1 MTSEG
6 TGTPGRT
13 PQTARSLEP
22 RAAFVWAAVTRPT
35 RPARSR
41 PPRQAGAP
49 LPARPWWGS
58 QPARH
63 RHAAPTA
70 LALAQGSSRRG
81 EGIGSTFCLQQTST
95 PQAPTSPAFPPA
107 TCTSKHTPR
116 CGPCLHSHLVHSL
129 AFNLETQLH
138 WPPPSEPQTAVG
150 RGRRAGSWR
159 GCALMGSGTEPA
171 GCVTPLP
178 GERPLKCV
186 LELARRPSAARRA
199 AVCKGK
205 PSWCPLR
212 ASARRRRERL
222 PEASSHWQTGLSR
235 CLANEHSD
243 PQPPKQSGWG
253 GGAALT
259 TAPGPETQAAPP
271 PHGQP
276 PLTYGRLSPL
286 LPSLEMAQNAGSA
299 VWLRWVLNGLQ

>member
-1 MTSEG
+1 MS
-6 TGTPGRT
+6 
-13 PQTARSLEP
+13 
-22 RAAFVWAAVTRPT
+22 AANIDPHRL
-35 RPARSR
+35 
-41 PPRQAGAP
+41 P
-49 LPARPWWGS
+49 L
-58 QPARH
+58 ARH
-63 RHAAPTA
+63 
-70 LALAQGSSRRG
+70 
-81 EGIGSTFCLQQTST
+81 
-95 PQAPTSPAFPPA
+95 FPPPHA
-107 TCTSKHTPR
+107 HPNTPHVVVPVYTVIWFIPSRLTLKLNCT
-116 CGPCLHSHLVHSL
+116 G
-129 AFNLETQLH
+129 
-138 WPPPSEPQTAVG
+138 PPPSEPQTAVG

-259 TAPGPETQAAPP
+259 TAPGPETQAAPQ

-276 PLTYGRLSPL
+276 PLTYGRLFPL
-286 LPSLEMAQNAGSA
+286 LPSLKMAQNAGSA

>member
-1 MTSEG
+1 M
-6 TGTPGRT
+6 PR
-13 PQTARSLEP
+13 PQPWPWL
-22 RAAFVWAAVTRPT
+22 RAALDGVRGSGRPFVC
-35 RPARSR
+35 SK
-41 PPRQAGAP
+41 
-49 LPARPWWGS
+49 
-58 QPARH
+58 H
-63 RHAAPTA
+63 R
-70 LALAQGSSRRG
+70 
-81 EGIGSTFCLQQTST
+81 T

-276 PLTYGRLSPL
+276 PPHVREALSSP
-286 LPSLEMAQNAGSA
+286 PFSRNGSKCRKCGVVA
-299 VWLRWVLNGLQ
+299 VGSEWAAVNG